1 VGLVQRVIEAAG
13 ISTICL
19 SNIAELT
26 ASIGAPR
33 VAAIE
38 YPGSQPF
45 GPPFDAER
53 QKAVL
58 KATLDALRTIQV
70 PGQVVELPFTWP
82 KRQPKGLPRNLPPIA
97 KLLIKKPWL
106 LPKFING
113 NIPK

>member
-1 VGLVQRVIEAAG
+1 MGLVQRVVEQAG

-38 YPGSQPF
+38 HPGSQPF
-45 GPPFDAER
+45 GPPFVAER

-58 KATLDALRTIQV
+58 KATLEALQTIEV

-82 KRQPKGLPRNLPPIA
+82 KNKSKGLPREVPPIA

-106 LPKFING
+106 LPRFISG
-113 NIPK
+113 DIPK

>member
-1 VGLVQRVIEAAG
+1 MGLVQRVIEEAG

-19 SNIAELT
+19 SNIADLT

-45 GPPFDAER
+45 GPPFDVER

-58 KATLDALRTIQV
+58 KATLEALQTIQV
-70 PGQVVELPFTWP
+70 PGQVVELPFVWP
-82 KRQPKGLPRNLPPIA
+82 KNQPKGIPRDMPPIA
-97 KLLIKKPWL
+97 KLLFKKPWL
-106 LPKFING
+106 LPKLISG
-113 NIPK
+113 NIPE